1 MLNDTL
7 QRVLKAADYFGKT
20 LYQLRAQLIVS
31 ALAFLALSG
40 VGELRQLY
48 RNIVLENNDGSYGFT
63 IAVVS
68 VVLLSGFIWL
78 SSVITLFP
86 EPESRQSSRLSI
98 FLHELRTSLSPRTED
113 METSAAFSPAKAAIV
128 GFVAILPI
136 LGLAVGLRLAI
147 PRTLDGVPLPV
158 PREEPGAPD
167 RVGPQNRTELPLIK
181 HA

>member
-31 ALAFLALSG
+31 ALAFFALSG

-86 EPESRQSSRLSI
+86 NPNRGSRRACRYFFTSCARAFRLARKTWKHLPLSHQPKQQSWDLLRSCRFSGWPSDCGSPFPGHWTVSR
-98 FLHELRTSLSPRTED
+98 FRFR
-113 METSAAFSPAKAAIV
+113 AKSPAHPIV
-128 GFVAILPI
+128 SVHKI
-136 LGLAVGLRLAI
+136 
-147 PRTLDGVPLPV
+147 
-158 PREEPGAPD
+158 EPSF
-167 RVGPQNRTELPLIK
+167 R
-181 HA
+181 